1 MKSEEI
7 KFITQERWK
16 AFEATSERW
25 GHRSTKTIYTNKTN
39 QKMS

>member
-7 KFITQERWK
+7 KGISQERWR
-16 AFEATSERW
+16 AFEAASERW
-25 GHRSTKTIYTNKTN
+25 QHRSTKTIYTNKTN